1 MSAQEKKKNRIIL
14 RRPIIR
20 GEGWGEGEEN
30 ISWKRWN
37 NANEEK
43 WWSLPFFCK
52 CHKIHVEDF
61 LTLRFKFRAP
71 EKKCNKN
78 GAWISIKNN

>member
-1 MSAQEKKKNRIIL
+1 MSTQEKKKEQNNSQATHYPREGMRGGGVRIL
-14 RRPIIR
+14 V
-20 GEGWGEGEEN
+20 EN
-30 ISWKRWN
+30 GGTMQTKKN
-37 NANEEK
+37 GDH
-43 WWSLPFFCK
+43 SLFCK